1 LVCKQ
6 HISITKTPQSRSKST
21 LTSREFTNHFY
32 TAYSQTETMGQEQ
45 SQPSASQRP
54 PEPQLSKEERA
65 QLQAEVWSS
74 RATIL
79 AMLTSPKMRANQQA
93 ALDKRLNQPRKSSPA
108 GAQSTRK
115 PTALEEASRENI
127 GWRNADAQ
135 AEFRNWN

>member
-1 LVCKQ
+1 MDNKDTA
-6 HISITKTPQSRSKST
+6 ISFEVYIDFDGVHQTFPHC
-21 LTSREFTNHFY
+21 LFP
-32 TAYSQTETMGQEQ
+32 TETMGQEQ

-54 PEPQLSKEERA
+54 PEPQLSEEERA
-65 QLQAEVWSS
+65 KLQAEVWSWCS
-74 RATIL
+74 TIL
-79 AMLTSPKMRANQQA
+79 ATLTSPKMRANQQA

-108 GAQSTRK
+108 GAQATRK

>member
-1 LVCKQ
+1 MQAAYINNKDTA
-6 HISITKTPQSRSKST
+6 ISSKVYIDFEGVHQPS
-21 LTSREFTNHFY
+21 LHCIFP
-32 TAYSQTETMGQEQ
+32 TETMGQEQ

-54 PEPQLSKEERA
+54 PEPQLSEEERA
-65 QLQAEVWSS
+65 KLQAEVWSWYS
-74 RATIL
+74 TIL
-79 AMLTSPKMRANQQA
+79 ATLTSPKMRANQQA

-108 GAQSTRK
+108 GAQSSRK